1 MGLTNEVVKLIWMA
15 GTEYAKDN
23 GWIYTARFMSHAL
36 NGSGTSMNY
45 DNDSALVKTIKKS
58 KNFNNHMKKVQDLY
72 NSTGHGLT
80 GNDKII
86 EFTVDDIPDLYYSLQ
101 HVTINTHLLND
112 GRIYF
117 EFSDK
122 YDFTQYRAGA
132 KLIIDAA
139 VLSGKIPEKYFT
151 GISKG
156 DLANDVGTYA
166 LNNGIIHSFAI
177 NCSGYYGTK
186 NSSNASSPI
195 EKFVSVAESQIG
207 YHEGNNNNTKYGAW
221 YGLNYNPWCAM
232 FVSWCAAQAGI
243 LYSVVPRYCYCPYG
257 VNEYQSIGRFSSRN
271 SGYIPKRGDVIFY
284 QEGGVSSHT
293 GIVTGVSG
301 NTVYTVE
308 GNTSDM
314 VARRT
319 HNIND
324 TYILG
329 YGMCSGNGSFSSLT
343 MLRIGSK
350 GEAVRH
356 LQNLLISRGYSC
368 GSSGAD
374 GDFGQGTYNAVCA
387 FQRDHGLDVDGIVGA
402 NTMNALIG
410 SSGTEI
416 LRVGSK
422 GALVKELQ
430 EKLILKGYS
439 CGASG
444 ADGDFGQ
451 GTYNAVISFQ
461 TAAGVSADGI
471 VGPVTWE
478 ALNGLQTN
486 TLLRMGDSGSSV
498 KSLQEKLIARGYSCG
513 ASGADGSFGYDTYK
527 AVKSFQQSCALDVD
541 GIVGP
546 ATWAALGGIDNTI
559 MLRMGSKGDAVRRLQ
574 ELLISKGYSCG
585 ASGADGD
592 FGQGTYNAVV
602 QLQAAY
608 GLDQD
613 GVVGPLTWDALNSS
627 TFTGLLKIGSKGDA
641 VRRLQQMLIN
651 LGYSCGASG
660 ADGDFGQG
668 TYNAVV
674 SFQQSRGLQVDGVVG
689 SETWNALG
697 GTSSY
702 QLLRMGSKG
711 DAVRRLQELLISKGY
726 SCGAS
731 GADGDF
737 GQGTYNAVCAF
748 QEANGLDVDGVVGS
762 QTWNALYGCG
772 NYSVNIGGSAGVQR
786 FLDVARSQLGYVEG
800 YENMTKYGA
809 WYGSNGVAWCAMF
822 VSWCAGQAG
831 ILGSLVPRYSW
842 CESGASWYR
851 ARGRYRTRTSGYR
864 PLPGD
869 IIFYSHGSDYYH
881 TGIVEYVNGNE
892 VHTIEGNTSDAVR
905 RRTYDISNSNINGY
919 GLNGGIVSDKDN
931 VLKEAGNIGLF
942 KGKNIN
948 FTGFSKEVPIGVVS
962 ITPLI
967 TVSAKVSYQPT
978 IASGKVYQVGSVSPT
993 KLSAEVMGKFGGAG
1007 IECDL
1012 REIDLE
1018 ELLKNVNANFTYGDI
1033 LKYSFSIKSYKAIEI
1048 SIEYKMK
1055 CINEDLYQTIIIMVE
1070 KGPDGSI
1077 RLPMPV
1083 RDNGSVVIQDYTAEI
1098 VIAGILTL
1106 AVGVIAESG
1115 LLAGFGVSKVVEE
1128 IITIAKVLS

>member
-1 MGLTNEVVKLIWMA
+1 MLQMGSNGPEVKSLQEKLIA
-15 GTEYAKDN
+15 
-23 GWIYTARFMSHAL
+23 
-36 NGSGTSMNY
+36 
-45 DNDSALVKTIKKS
+45 
-58 KNFNNHMKKVQDLY
+58 
-72 NSTGHGLT
+72 
-80 GNDKII
+80 
-86 EFTVDDIPDLYYSLQ
+86 
-101 HVTINTHLLND
+101 
-112 GRIYF
+112 
-117 EFSDK
+117 
-122 YDFTQYRAGA
+122 
-132 KLIIDAA
+132 
-139 VLSGKIPEKYFT
+139 
-151 GISKG
+151 
-156 DLANDVGTYA
+156 
-166 LNNGIIHSFAI
+166 
-177 NCSGYYGTK
+177 
-186 NSSNASSPI
+186 
-195 EKFVSVAESQIG
+195 
-207 YHEGNNNNTKYGAW
+207 
-221 YGLNYNPWCAM
+221 
-232 FVSWCAAQAGI
+232 
-243 LYSVVPRYCYCPYG
+243 
-257 VNEYQSIGRFSSRN
+257 
-271 SGYIPKRGDVIFY
+271 
-284 QEGGVSSHT
+284 
-293 GIVTGVSG
+293 
-301 NTVYTVE
+301 
-308 GNTSDM
+308 
-314 VARRT
+314 
-319 HNIND
+319 
-324 TYILG
+324 
-329 YGMCSGNGSFSSLT
+329 
-343 MLRIGSK
+343 
-350 GEAVRH
+350 
-356 LQNLLISRGYSC
+356 RGYSC
-368 GSSGAD
+368 GASGAD

-822 VSWCAGQAG
+822 VSWCASQAG

-842 CESGASWYR
+842 CASGASWYR

-881 TGIVEYVNGNE
+881 TGIVEYVSGNE

-905 RRTYDISNSNINGY
+905 RRTYDISNANINGY
-919 GLNGGIVSDKDN
+919 GLNGGIVSDKDE
-931 VLKEAGNIGLF
+931 VLKKAGKVGLF
-942 KGKNIN
+942 KHRDIT
-948 FTGFSKEVPIGVVS
+948 FPGFSQE
-962 ITPLI
+962 TPLALVSLVPRV
-967 TVSAKVSYQPT
+967 TVHAKVSYQPT
-978 IASGKVYQVGSVSPT
+978 IASGKVYQIGSTSP
-993 KLSAEVMGKFGGAG
+993 KAISAEITNKLGNAG
-1007 IECDL
+1007 IECDFSQANI
-1012 REIDLE
+1012 IDTLE
-1018 ELLKNVNANFTYGDI
+1018 SLNISFSYGDI
-1033 LKYSFSIKSYKAIEI
+1033 IKYSLSLKAYGVIEI
-1048 SIEYKMK
+1048 TIEMK
-1055 CINEDLYQTIIIMVE
+1055 NKVLSEDLYQSVIVRIERAAYEPV
-1070 KGPDGSI
+1070 
-1077 RLPMPV
+1077 RLPMV
-1083 RDNGSVVIQDYTAEI
+1083 VKDAGSVYTSDNTLLYVVGGLCLVAI
-1098 VIAGILTL
+1098 VVGCGPELIASMGIG
-1106 AVGVIAESG
+1106 AIRYAIA
-1115 LLAGFGVSKVVEE
+1115 
-1128 IITIAKVLS
+1128 